1 MPMIA
6 LAAFSA
12 YQGAQASNAARD
24 DAAKRDAAGA
34 RAEAM
39 GKEDRDYY
47 RQKFGPVN
55 QMLIDYAMGN
65 KPSPYL
71 AKAKGRV
78 EEGYRSGMQQ
88 LKDISGRAGLGASGI
103 GEGQKIGLGMER
115 AKTLAGLDLSDQAQ
129 RYGIAQSL
137 GQMESQSQNGTRI
150 AAGAATQQ
158 AGFYNSDM
166 QQSLGYANSAFEGA
180 AKGFANYDYGM
191 KKAKDSKASDIES
204 GAGREAIGTNTDSGS
219 ID

>member
-6 LAAFSA
+6 LAAYSA
-12 YQGAQASNAARD
+12 YQGYEASQSAKE

-78 EEGYRSGMQQ
+78 EEGYRAGMQQ
-88 LKDISGRAGLGASGI
+88 LRDISGRAGLGSSGI

-115 AKTLAGLDLSDQAQ
+115 AKTLAGLDLADQSQ

-137 GQMESQSQNGTRI
+137 GQMENQSQNGTRV
-150 AAGAATQQ
+150 AAGAAMNQ
-158 AGFYNSDM
+158 AGYYNSDM
-166 QQSLGYANSAFEGA
+166 QQSLGFANSAFEGA
-180 AKGFANYDYGM
+180 AKAFANYDYGIGK
-191 KKAKDSKASDIES
+191 KKADQTDKIEG
-204 GAGREAIGTNTDSGS
+204 GAGREAIGTNTDSGG